1 MTQHTFGYSQSVVE
15 EYGQIIENK
24 IDFGQEISMD
34 QAVDDIESDVE
45 DIDFIGK
52 KSLKED
58 IENLDRSIGELDS
71 LNLFGVAVDKSAQDL
86 AKDLSSKVQSDKAR
100 VRKILGELVS
110 MAKELDPQGESKDFS
125 TRKAFNYYDPYNLD
139 GDLVDAN
146 LLYEDGTSKEHAS
159 LIVHLHD
166 DQLSKISQDIEDSE
180 NVQDK
185 QLADHILQ
193 MTKQLNYV
201 KIVDPQVLLKLYHL
215 YRYKVN
221 DEKLQGEL

>member
-166 DQLSKISQDIEDSE
+166 D
-180 NVQDK
+180 
-185 QLADHILQ
+185 
-193 MTKQLNYV
+193 
-201 KIVDPQVLLKLYHL
+201 
-215 YRYKVN
+215 
-221 DEKLQGEL
+221 